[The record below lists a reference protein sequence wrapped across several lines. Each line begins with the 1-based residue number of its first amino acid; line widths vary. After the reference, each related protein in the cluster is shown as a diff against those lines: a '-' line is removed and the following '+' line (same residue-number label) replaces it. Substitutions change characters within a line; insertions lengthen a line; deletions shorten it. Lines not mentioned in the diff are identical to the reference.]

1 VPKLVADPPR
11 VLVTGVLL
19 FAAVGLLI
27 AALSTGHVGLAW
39 GSVAL
44 SAIAAAMI
52 LRRWR
57 RSWLTRQDAP
67 EDESALLLEEEPD
80 DVELGAQPV
89 APRPVTSAQNIDQ
102 GSASAEPTG
111 DESGNA
117 TPSEE
122 ETDAADLLVV
132 YELTDEVLVVD
143 EHPRYHLTRCRWP
156 EHART
161 ERLPVREARELGFT
175 PCGRCQPD
183 TTLARKHRAAR
194 ASTGGG

>member
-1 VPKLVADPPR
+1 